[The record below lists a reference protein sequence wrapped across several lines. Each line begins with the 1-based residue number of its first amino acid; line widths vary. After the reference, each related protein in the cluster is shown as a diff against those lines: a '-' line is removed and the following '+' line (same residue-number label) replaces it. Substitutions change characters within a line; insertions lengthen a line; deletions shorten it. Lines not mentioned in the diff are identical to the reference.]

1 MKIAIR
7 TDASIQIGSGHVMRC
22 LTLANALRQNGADCT
37 FICRA
42 HTGHLLELIKQ
53 HGHNTVELPVH
64 IDHIFSDAHSANA
77 HAAWLGT
84 GWANDAAETKQA
96 IENHQLDW
104 LVIDHY
110 ALDFQWEKKLRPHC
124 KQLMVIDD
132 LGNRKHDCDLLL
144 DQNLGRKEEHYQNLV
159 PQSAKKLMGPQ
170 YALLRPEFE
179 ELREISLTRRSR
191 PTLKQLLITLGGV
204 DNANVTS
211 DVLTAL
217 CQCTLPTEL
226 CVTVVMGKNAPWLD
240 HVRTLA
246 EAMPRPTK
254 VLVNVANMAQLMTDS
269 DLVIGAAGGTAWEF
283 CCLGLPAIVLCLADN
298 QHAGVNALAQSGAA
312 LFIEDS
318 NKLMSLFGRHF
329 SAENYDA
336 LLSQLSQTAAA
347 ITQGRGTSLVINEM
361 EHLHA

>member
-1 MKIAIR
+1 
-7 TDASIQIGSGHVMRC
+7 
-22 LTLANALRQNGADCT
+22 
-37 FICRA
+37 
-42 HTGHLLELIKQ
+42 
-53 HGHNTVELPVH
+53 
-64 IDHIFSDAHSANA
+64 
-77 HAAWLGT
+77 
-84 GWANDAAETKQA
+84 
-96 IENHQLDW
+96 
-104 LVIDHY
+104 
-110 ALDFQWEKKLRPHC
+110 
-124 KQLMVIDD
+124 MVIDD